1 MVCGTRVNDPT
12 GLSITIIQQL
22 PEDSGG
28 MSEELETGRGFMVG
42 SVTVVVF
49 RVVVFSIG
57 VGSVR
62 MKLFPPWSG
71 GRFSMGGPSLLE
83 GTCRA
88 EILGS
93 LL

>member
-1 MVCGTRVNDPT
+1 
-12 GLSITIIQQL
+12 
-22 PEDSGG
+22 
-28 MSEELETGRGFMVG
+28 MVG
-42 SVTVVVF
+42 SVKEVVF

-62 MKLFPPWSG
+62 MRLFPPWSG
-71 GRFSMGGPSLLE
+71 GRFSIGGPSLLE
-83 GTCRA
+83 GTGKA